1 MKSFLIS
8 SSSLFFISLVSTI
21 PSSTGLVTFQ
31 AERKALI
38 FHTKSQNRFAH
49 CHTTKLHGL
58 KGTADESRIASNA
71 ATKNIALSAD
81 EGGRPGTATLDV
93 PWEELGFEFRPTKS
107 HLSMTYKDGMWG
119 PMELH
124 QEPYLK
130 IHMGATALHYGQSC
144 FEGLKAFAHQDGSVH
159 VFRPDENA
167 KRMASSCS
175 RVMMPFLS
183 EKQFLDAIRTVVRDN
198 IAYVP
203 PYGSNGALYLRPL
216 LFGSGPR
223 IGLQPADEYTFL
235 ILVIP
240 VGDYYKG
247 GLSSKVDCI
256 ISSDYDRAAP

>member
-124 QEPYLK
+124 QVSMNQLS
-130 IHMGATALHYGQSC
+130 M
-144 FEGLKAFAHQDGSVH
+144 FMV
-159 VFRPDENA
+159 V
-167 KRMASSCS
+167 KRLLSFSLNLTIF
-175 RVMMPFLS
+175 PF
-183 EKQFLDAIRTVVRDN
+183 KK
-198 IAYVP
+198 
-203 PYGSNGALYLRPL
+203 L
-216 LFGSGPR
+216 LF
-223 IGLQPADEYTFL
+223 FL
-235 ILVIP
+235 A
-240 VGDYYKG
+240 
-247 GLSSKVDCI
+247 SNI
-256 ISSDYDRAAP
+256 ICRSLI